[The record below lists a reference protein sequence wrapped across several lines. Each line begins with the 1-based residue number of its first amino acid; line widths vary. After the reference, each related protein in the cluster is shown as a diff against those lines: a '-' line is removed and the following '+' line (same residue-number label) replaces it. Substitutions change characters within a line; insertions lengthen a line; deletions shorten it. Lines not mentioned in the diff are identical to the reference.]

1 MIRRPPRSTRTDTL
15 FPYTTLFRSTCGDPP
30 RRSYALR
37 RLSRRILARPRPQ
50 GGISDRFCQE
60 LDRGGL
66 PGGARSGG
74 LWRFGP
80 ESRRG
85 RRHYGGDPGE
95 RLQRLGLARA
105 NENGRTWV
113 RERGWT

>member
-1 MIRRPPRSTRTDTL
+1 MEAATMVQREAADVLDGWEGSSRAVSRRSGERR
-15 FPYTTLFRSTCGDPP
+15 TCGDPP

-80 ESRRG
+80 ELG
-85 RRHYGGDPGE
+85 R
-95 RLQRLGLARA
+95 ASC
-105 NENGRTWV
+105 
-113 RERGWT
+113 RESVCPYV